1 LNTHSTA
8 PPSRPAEE
16 KRRRILDAVEDI
28 MLKEGYAA
36 VGSRSVATAV
46 GIQPS
51 LVHYYFATI
60 DDLFEAVLLRRAG
73 RSVEQMAA
81 ALASPQPLRA
91 WWDLASDPR
100 GAVLFVELLAAANH
114 RPALKAEV
122 AGIAR
127 ELRRAQLEALE
138 RLLPEY
144 GVDAERF
151 PPALVAAALQG
162 LAFGAVQDLAA
173 GYDTAPAEAI
183 AAMGRLVDRLERR
196 RARRRSRS

>member
-1 LNTHSTA
+1 MTGGR
-8 PPSRPAEE
+8 RPRAATEE
-16 KRRRILDAVEDI
+16 KRRRILDAVEEI

-36 VGSRSVATAV
+36 VGSRSVAAAA
-46 GIQPS
+46 GMQAP

-60 DDLFEAVLLRRAG
+60 DDLFDAVLQRRAG
-73 RSVEQMAA
+73 RSVEAMAA
-81 ALASPQPLRA
+81 AMASPQPLRA

-100 GAVLFVELLAAANH
+100 GSVLFVELLAAANH

-127 ELRRAQLEALE
+127 EVRRMQLEALE
-138 RLLPEY
+138 QLLPEY
-144 GVDAERF
+144 GVDAELF

-173 GYDTAPAEAI
+173 GYDTAPDEAI

-196 RARRRSRS
+196 RARRRSRR